1 MKTIGGEPYR
11 LERRTKR
18 KGGGAQL
25 SAYALD
31 ITIRANGDEAY
42 FLEDHNSARNA
53 MPHTDRDDLVKTLVD
68 EIERNH
74 QEHFGKS

>member
-1 MKTIGGEPYR
+1 
-11 LERRTKR
+11 
-18 KGGGAQL
+18 
-25 SAYALD
+25 
-31 ITIRANGDEAY
+31 
-42 FLEDHNSARNA
+42 